1 MYTITFTD
9 QYGNSVTYHA
19 VTREQAEQIASE
31 YASDYPGC
39 SVSITGSEPSPAQ
52 SPDVQA
58 IAEENVNEPHYRVIF
73 KNKEGS
79 SAYTAQTLQQAK
91 QIAEQES
98 KLYKGDQVLILTPNN
113 KIERVTFRQIRVPR
127 SASPAP
133 SPPSSSRQVTDV
145 EATKLSPPTS
155 LDLDGALRR
164 AAMDSSTKKLKQ
176 QSAEPYAWQLLRRG
190 YSLNEVAQKVANKY
204 GTQVSVE
211 DMQFSETPMHA
222 IYKAM
227 QQQGQ
232 VQKTIEK
239 QNVRLN
245 APPPNTLIGE
255 DRTVNTD
262 VQKLAISN
270 LKSEMEEPDPVSDY
284 LHQIS
289 KEIKVK
295 ATPLEKVYAKG
306 NPASAYVAATGLA
319 VAGAAAGVLDL
330 PYDVAKGGAEAVEHP
345 VKAAESFAL
354 APVTVVKEAAE
365 DAVSGRMVD
374 YGKIVGQ
381 TLVAGEV
388 ADELGITPSRAIEKI
403 PYSEKV
409 LAPAKEF
416 AERATAKLNDV
427 VVRPLTEY
435 KPVKTAVIV
444 DTGEEKPVVT
454 VAKSPETA
462 SLAAIKDVGRVKEI
476 KPVTGLVAETAFNLK
491 AEPVEDIAEYKN
503 PTEEG
508 TVKVR
513 GESVEGKAFTKARLK
528 TGYELQTEN
537 PVRSVKVVT
546 EYANRLGRK
555 AVLASELGEDS
566 VKLLLKKG
574 DEIKGYGVKVVD
586 TYPLWDQESLGNL
599 RVFPEEDVK
608 ETIDLRNEET
618 AKPIE
623 TIDLREMDENVRKAV
638 LGDEEKNGVKN
649 TEERVY
655 GNGEQTYELKDETSQ
670 SRFKVVDI
678 SDELR
683 TLENE
688 LNDEI
693 ELPDISK
700 TFEKAIDFGK
710 DVLDI
715 GMGTGI
721 GSLEGIENLVNPR
734 ETIGMGEIPGIHVD
748 LHTQNSVVEK
758 PREKYRHSVPKP
770 ETGEKQNTNVSPDV
784 IPVEGVDVL
793 TQALTAT
800 IVTPDITPEPE
811 TKAKSESK
819 IEPPE
824 LPLFIPSGGG
834 SEFYR
839 ILEDKGVRFGRAVK
853 VNPVV
858 TNPLTVLFGG
868 GSKGKK
874 KSRRKRR

>member
-98 KLYKGDQVLILTPNN
+98 KFYKGESVLILTPDNE
-113 KIERVTFRQIRVPR
+113 IERVTFRQIREPTDGIQR
-127 SASPAP
+127 TAQKTQSTLNRALLKTQQ
-133 SPPSSSRQVTDV
+133 RQQ
-145 EATKLSPPTS
+145 LSVKNS
-155 LDLDGALRR
+155 LDLDGALHR
-164 AAMDSSTKKLKQ
+164 AAVDSENAQLVAAYAQKLIDEGKSPQEIEKALQERYGVQANIKTLTFKESPEAAMYRQIEKEERAREAAEEAQNAVDKIMTPTSPSYAILSGLNKIGKGIESKAKQ
-176 QSAEPYAWQLLRRG
+176 
-190 YSLNEVAQKVANKY
+190 LNEAAMKNSNPVIAY
-204 GTQVSVE
+204 GEAV
-211 DMQFSETPMHA
+211 
-222 IYKAM
+222 
-227 QQQGQ
+227 G
-232 VQKTIEK
+232 
-239 QNVRLN
+239 
-245 APPPNTLIGE
+245 
-255 DRTVNTD
+255 
-262 VQKLAISN
+262 
-270 LKSEMEEPDPVSDY
+270 
-284 LHQIS
+284 
-289 KEIKVK
+289 
-295 ATPLEKVYAKG
+295 
-306 NPASAYVAATGLA
+306 AALL
-319 VAGAAAGVLDL
+319 GAAAGVAEL
-330 PYDVAKGGAEAVEHP
+330 PEQTAEFVASAVKHP
-345 VKAAESFAL
+345 VKAVKSLLL
-354 APVTVVKEAAE
+354 APVTAVENAVKDVETGDVV
-365 DAVSGRMVD
+365 DF
-374 YGKIVGQ
+374 GKIVGQ
-381 TLVAGEV
+381 TFAAGEV

-427 VVRPLTEY
+427 FVKPLTEY
-435 KPVKTAVIV
+435 KPQRTTVIV

-454 VAKSPETA
+454 VAKSPEQAT
-462 SLAAIKDVGRVKEI
+462 LAAIKDVGRVKEI

-491 AEPVEDIAEYKN
+491 AEPVEDGVAKVKG
-503 PTEEG
+503 EE
-508 TVKVR
+508 
-513 GESVEGKAFTKARLK
+513 VEGKAFTKARLK

-586 TYPLWDQESLGNL
+586 TYPLLDQESFGGL
-599 RVFPEEDVK
+599 RVFGEARDAIPEETVK
-608 ETIDLRNEET
+608 TIDLRDEET

-638 LGDEEKNGVKN
+638 FGEEDRSISRRS
-649 TEERVY
+649 T
-655 GNGEQTYELKDETSQ
+655 GEQTYELKT
-670 SRFKVVDI
+670 SRFKVVDV
-678 SDELR
+678 SEEMK
-683 TLENE
+683 TLESE

-715 GMGTGI
+715 GMGLGI
-721 GSLEGIENLVNPR
+721 SGLNGMSELERAHARN
-734 ETIGMGEIPGIHVD
+734 TISNILYNDVIG
-748 LHTQNSVVEK
+748 
-758 PREKYRHSVPKP
+758 
-770 ETGEKQNTNVSPDV
+770 KQKGKDEASNKNRPDVSPDV
-784 IPVEGVDVL
+784 TP
-793 TQALTAT
+793 AT
-800 IVTPDITPEPE
+800 KPSTSVTPSTTPAVTPAVTVIPYSTPEPE
-811 TKAKSESK
+811 TNAKSK
-819 IEPPE
+819 TKKPEPPV
-824 LPLFIPSGGG
+824 PTLFFPSGGG
-834 SEFYR
+834 ENLYK
-839 ILEDKGVRFGRAVK
+839 ILEEESSRFGRAVK

-858 TNPLTVLFGG
+858 TNPLTVLFDG
-868 GSKGKK
+868 GKK